1 MALPIPRM
9 PDAQRDVPANRRRY
23 SDQFKRDT
31 LRLISHDGYNFATA
45 AQAVGVSE
53 KTLREWHKKF
63 SSPAQPCGED
73 ATVQQLQQENRRLR
87 EQLRRAE
94 TEREILKKA
103 TVYFAS
109 QNP

>member
-1 MALPIPRM
+1 
-9 PDAQRDVPANRRRY
+9 VN
-23 SDQFKRDT
+23 
-31 LRLISHDGYNFATA
+31 G
-45 AQAVGVSE
+45 
-53 KTLREWHKKF
+53 HKKF

-103 TVYFAS
+103 AVYFAS